1 MPGTLPLI
9 KKVFG
14 AACVLQ
20 FRRALYLGHAR
31 LLWESPCGGASVIPD
46 TQVKSS
52 LAHEVSEVQF
62 IQLPLRQVLWST
74 THAAEAAARLYTVD
88 GNRRPACAAQGIV
101 KQRMWRRPE
110 ANF

>member
-1 MPGTLPLI
+1 MSLI

-14 AACVLQ
+14 EAYVLQ
-20 FRRALYLGHAR
+20 FRRALCLGHAW

-46 TQVKSS
+46 TQVNSS

-74 THAAEAAARLYTVD
+74 THAVAAAAAAARLYAAD
-88 GNRRPACAAQGIV
+88 GNCRPMCAGEGI
-101 KQRMWRRPE
+101 
-110 ANF
+110 